1 MPTPKDE
8 VPVPAPSG
16 AQPRAARKPKGKGKG
31 NGDEKQEGAKE
42 RAAAER
48 LETSLANAQ
57 KALDQLAEVNANVLW
72 RGIVRSNELDR
83 RTSKA
88 STCERDMQ
96 RIVANDKASA
106 EQKGKAE
113 VLQRQLPAY
122 SDRVSAMKQVF
133 TIARSSV
140 TDGLD
145 HQITNSADFYNH
157 IDKCAEILWCD
168 YPTVMDMVH
177 VIAKKIVEEPRLQLA
192 SRNSEARGFGLFFL
206 GPRSRISS
214 SGSFSP

>member
-88 STCERDMQ
+88 STCERDMPMT
-96 RIVANDKASA
+96 R
-106 EQKGKAE
+106 
-113 VLQRQLPAY
+113 LQRSRRVRQRFCRGSSRPTATASLP
-122 SDRVSAMKQVF
+122 
-133 TIARSSV
+133 
-140 TDGLD
+140 
-145 HQITNSADFYNH
+145 
-157 IDKCAEILWCD
+157 
-168 YPTVMDMVH
+168 
-177 VIAKKIVEEPRLQLA
+177 
-192 SRNSEARGFGLFFL
+192 
-206 GPRSRISS
+206 
-214 SGSFSP
+214 